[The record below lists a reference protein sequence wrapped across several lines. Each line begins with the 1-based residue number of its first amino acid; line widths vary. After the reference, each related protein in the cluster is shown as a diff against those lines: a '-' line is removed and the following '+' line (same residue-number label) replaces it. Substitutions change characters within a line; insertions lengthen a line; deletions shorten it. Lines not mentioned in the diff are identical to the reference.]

1 MHDGHGHH
9 QHPHPHEEEPEAP
22 TMPPA
27 MAHRVADVVAYAPSS
42 IVSREIVRGKTGTV
56 TVFAFDKG
64 QSLSEHTAP
73 FDALVFVLDGT
84 ARLTVGGKPVV
95 AAAGDAVLM
104 PANVPHAVLAVD
116 RFKMMLTM
124 LRG

>member
-9 QHPHPHEEEPEAP
+9 AHPHAPEAG

-42 IVSREIVRGKTGTV
+42 IVSREIVKAKTGTV

-64 QSLSEHTAP
+64 QGLSEHTAP

-95 AAAGDAVLM
+95 AGAGDAVLM
-104 PANVPHAVLAVD
+104 PADVPHAVHAVE